1 MILLLLV
8 ALASVPPSA
17 RDSVPL
23 YDNLGNHSRSIT
35 TTEPLAQQYFDQGLR
50 LAYGF
55 NHGEAIRAFRRAI
68 ELDPS
73 CAMCYWGIAYAHGP
87 HVNAGMDSAAGAAA
101 YAAIQQARQRAG
113 AASESERAY
122 IQALALRYASDPLQ
136 DRAPLDSAYA
146 RAMAQ
151 LSTRY
156 PDDLDAAALY
166 AEALMNLRPW
176 NYWTSTGEPY
186 PGTQEIVA
194 SLESVI
200 ARNPNHPGACHYY
213 IHAVEAVTPELAV
226 PCAERLAELM
236 PGVGHMVHMPAHIY
250 IRVGRYADAITANEH
265 AVHADESYVERQ
277 RPQGLYPLSYYPHN
291 YHFLAFAATM
301 AGRKSQALEAAR
313 AVAARAPVDY
323 AEESGEVQLWL
334 VFPALT
340 LLTFGE
346 WEAVLAEPMPP
357 ESHWFGRGM
366 AAYAHGVALAAVGRS
381 AEAYHLVEAV
391 SSDADAAP
399 EGDYRTALMIAG
411 EMLRGELRA
420 RAGDDA
426 GAIAHFEEAARLED
440 GMLYYEPPV
449 WYYPVRHSLGLSLLR
464 AGSAAD
470 AERIY
475 REDLKRFPANG
486 WSLFGLRESLR
497 AQGKS
502 TEADEVEMRF
512 TAAWSGSDVTLTG
525 SRF

>member
-8 ALASVPPSA
+8 TLAGAPTSA
-17 RDSVPL
+17 SDSVPL
-23 YDNLGNHSRSIT
+23 YDNLGNHSRPIT
-35 TTEPLAQQYFDQGLR
+35 TAEPLAQQYFDQGLR
-50 LAYGF
+50 LVYGF
-55 NHGEAIRAFRRAI
+55 NHGEAIRAFRRAT

-73 CAMCYWGIAYAHGP
+73 CAMCYWGIAYAYGP

-101 YAAIQQARQRAG
+101 HAAIQQAQQRAG

-122 IQALALRYASDPLQ
+122 IQALAQRYVSDPPP

-151 LSTRY
+151 LSARY
-156 PDDLDAAALY
+156 TDDLDAAVLY

-186 PGTQEIVA
+186 PGTLDIVA
-194 SLESVI
+194 SLEKVI

-236 PGVGHMVHMPAHIY
+236 PGAGHMVHMPAHIY

-265 AVHADESYVERQ
+265 AVHTDESYIERQ
-277 RPQGLYPLSYYPHN
+277 RPQGLYPLGYYPHN

-313 AVAARAPVDY
+313 AVAARVPAEF
-323 AEESGEVQLWL
+323 AEESGEAQLWL

-346 WEAVLAEPMPP
+346 WEAVLAEPLPP

-366 AAYAHGVALAAVGRS
+366 ASYARGVALAAVGKS
-381 AEAYHLVEAV
+381 TEASHLVEAI
-391 SSDADAAP
+391 SAAANAAP
-399 EGDYRTALMIAG
+399 EGDHRTALLIAR
-411 EMLRGELRA
+411 EMLLGELRA

-426 GAIAHFEEAARLED
+426 GAVPHFEEAAGIED

-449 WYYPVRHSLGLSLLR
+449 WYYPVRHSLGRSLLR
-464 AGSAAD
+464 AGRAAD

-502 TEADEVEMRF
+502 AEADEVEIRLA
-512 TAAWSGSDVTLTG
+512 AAWSGSDVTLTG